1 MATAVGEHPVSV
13 RGLRKSYGD
22 WHAVQG
28 LDLDIH
34 QGEVFALLGPNGA
47 GKTTTVEILEGVRQ
61 RTGGDVR
68 VLGCDP
74 AEDRREWRAR
84 IGVVPQTTGAYSD
97 LTVREVVEHF
107 AAFYPNPLP
116 VGQVIDMVGL
126 GKHQKKQSADLS
138 GGQARRLDVAVGI
151 VGDPDLIFLDEPT
164 TGLDPVARREAW
176 DLVRYFSER
185 GRTTVLTTHYL
196 DEAEALAQRAAVIV
210 AGRVVQ
216 CGPLAEFGGRS
227 QTPTTVSFRIPP
239 ELAGRTLPPLPP
251 GAEPAPVGVDG
262 VLGIATH
269 APTALLAALVPWA
282 HQAGVGEL
290 PELRVHRPT
299 LEDVYLELIRE
310 NADGTDCGADTS
322 QSITHEAGKR

>member
-1 MATAVGEHPVSV
+1 MATAVGENPVSV

-34 QGEVFALLGPNGA
+34 AGEVFALLGPNGA

-68 VLGCDP
+68 VLGHDP

-84 IGVVPQTTGAYSD
+84 IGVVPQTTGAYND

-107 AAFYPNPLP
+107 AAFYPAPLP

-126 GKHQKKQSADLS
+126 GKHEKKQSTDLS

-176 DLVRYFSER
+176 DLVRWFSER

-216 CGPLAEFGGRS
+216 YGPLADFGDRAK
-227 QTPTTVSFRIPP
+227 TPTTVSFRTPP
-239 ELAGRTLPPLPP
+239 ELAHHLLPHLPH
-251 GAEPAPVGVDG
+251 GAEAEPATADG
-262 VLGIATH
+262 LLRIRTH
-269 APTALLAALVPWA
+269 TPTALLSVLVPWA
-282 HQAGVGEL
+282 REAGVAEL

-299 LEDVYLELIRE
+299 LEDVYLDLIRQ
-310 NADGTDCGADTS
+310 NIGGTDRGTDPVDGAEEGT
-322 QSITHEAGKR
+322 R